1 MYTRILGLTLAP
13 DCVYPHLS
21 AAAQLG
27 LGPFVTAEI
36 IAAADNADDHFPEV
50 RALLLEACGIT
61 E

>member
-1 MYTRILGLTLAP
+1 MVFMVKDLGRYTPALAF
-13 DCVYPHLS
+13 S